1 MKVVVVVDA
10 VAEVLSS
17 KAEMHQMKDVL
28 IAMREAVEA
37 HCGTWPQ
44 KVASD
49 EQEVEGEDERA
60 KVVDDQI
67 GSLF

>member
-1 MKVVVVVDA
+1 MVVVVDA

-49 EQEVEGEDERA
+49 EQEVEDEDERA

>member
-1 MKVVVVVDA
+1 MKVVDVDA

-49 EQEVEGEDERA
+49 EQEVEDERA

>member
-49 EQEVEGEDERA
+49 EQEVEDERA

>member
-1 MKVVVVVDA
+1 MKVVDVDA

-28 IAMREAVEA
+28 IALGEAVEA
-37 HCGTWPQ
+37 HCGTWPL

-49 EQEVEGEDERA
+49 EQEVE
-60 KVVDDQI
+60 DD
-67 GSLF
+67 GG

>member
-1 MKVVVVVDA
+1 MKVVAAD
-10 VAEVLSS
+10 VLSS